1 MSWGPIVQHNRRSCH
16 TLQRSAPRA
25 ACMIVPRAAV
35 SFSSSPLSLLV
46 QISEEVGGESGWIG
60 SWSPGIG
67 DPNLLGWLTVVGYLL
82 ASLFCW
88 LAYRRQPLVPR
99 LAAKGPLADAPPLL
113 ITIVTLVLQPR
124 EAAKLP
130 LQDRLRTLWLGLAL
144 VLLLL
149 GINKQLDLQTALTEM
164 GRMMARSEGWYGMR
178 RVVQLVFILG
188 VAAIGWWLFRSVLL
202 LARGNL
208 QQMRTVLLGT
218 VFLLTFVTIRAT
230 SFHHVDRLLGIH
242 LGGVKLNALL
252 ELGGIAFVI
261 HGAWATSRRLR
272 ARPASAVVVAR
283 PVTRNAPQNRR
294 P

>member
-1 MSWGPIVQHNRRSCH
+1 
-16 TLQRSAPRA
+16 
-25 ACMIVPRAAV
+25 MIVHRAAV

-46 QISEEVGGESGWIG
+46 QVSEEAGGDSGWIG

-67 DPNLLGWLTVVGYLL
+67 DPNVLGWVTVVGYLL

-88 LAYRRQPLVPR
+88 LAYRRQPAAPR
-99 LAAKGPLADAPPLL
+99 RPGKGPLSEAPPLL
-113 ITIVTLVLQPR
+113 IVLLTLVLQPR

-130 LQDRLRTLWLGLAL
+130 VQDRLRTLWLGLAL

-178 RVVQLVFILG
+178 RAVQVVFILG
-188 VAAIGWWLFRSVLL
+188 VAAAGWWLFRSVLL

-208 QQMRTVLLGT
+208 RQMRTVLLGT
-218 VFLLTFVTIRAT
+218 VFLLCFVTIRAA
-230 SFHHVDRLLGIH
+230 SFHHMDRLLGLH
-242 LGGVKLNALL
+242 FGGVKVNALL

-261 HGAWATSRRLR
+261 HGAWATARRLR
-272 ARPASAVVVAR
+272 TQPATAAVVGATARPAASH
-283 PVTRNAPQNRR
+283 APQNRR